1 MADKEFNALLQVLG
15 GEQQIIQRSDQK
27 AFTLL
32 SILGVFMVF
41 FIVHFTKMQLDTLI
55 FILIVIY
62 FPAAMCALYFL
73 VRVIVPRIRSH
84 QNTSGADD
92 AINPTFFG
100 GISQF
105 NSPDEYAVYLKEIA
119 SNEDQLYNMFAGQVF
134 ALGKI
139 NQKKNENLRRAT
151 FFFVTALT
159 SELLI
164 IMTLAYRRAY
174 SYLSE
179 DTFYYVIAMV
189 ILGLVLFLGSRY
201 NILSKLFNR
210 RNI

>member
-1 MADKEFNALLQVLG
+1 MADREFNALLQVLG

-92 AINPTFFG
+92 TINPTFFG

-119 SNEDQLYNMFAGQVF
+119 SNEDQLYIC
-134 ALGKI
+134 LLDKCLLLERSTR
-139 NQKKNENLRRAT
+139 KKMRT
-151 FFFVTALT
+151 FVGLH
-159 SELLI
+159 S
-164 IMTLAYRRAY
+164 
-174 SYLSE
+174 SLSQH
-179 DTFYYVIAMV
+179 
-189 ILGLVLFLGSRY
+189 
-201 NILSKLFNR
+201 
-210 RNI
+210 

>member
-73 VRVIVPRIRSH
+73 VRVIVPRVRSH
-84 QNTSGADD
+84 KNTSGADD
-92 AINPTFFG
+92 TINPTFFG

-105 NSPDEYAVYLKEIA
+105 DSPDEYAIYLKKIA
-119 SNEDQLYNMFAGQVF
+119 SNEDQLYKMFAGQVF

-139 NQKKNENLRRAT
+139 NQKKNENIRRAT

-179 DTFYYVIAMV
+179 DTFYYVIAMLF
-189 ILGLVLFLGSRY
+189 LGLVLFLGARY

-210 RNI
+210 

>member
-1 MADKEFNALLQVLG
+1 MVGNEFNALLQVLSS
-15 GEQQIIQRSDQK
+15 EQQVIQRTDQK

-55 FILIVIY
+55 FILILIY
-62 FPAAMCALYFL
+62 FPAAMGALYHL
-73 VRVIVPRIRSH
+73 VRVIVPRVSKH
-84 QNTSGADD
+84 HGKFDSDD
-92 AINPTFFG
+92 DINPTFFG

-105 NSPDEYAVYLKEIA
+105 NSPDEYAEYLKNIA
-119 SNEDQLYNMFAGQVF
+119 SDEDKLYNMFAGQVF
-134 ALGKI
+134 ALGNI
-139 NQKKNENLRRAT
+139 NQKKNENIRLAT

-159 SELLI
+159 SELFI

-179 DTFYYVIAMV
+179 DTFYYVIAIFGISI
-189 ILGLVLFLGSRY
+189 ILLLVSRY
-201 NILSKLFNR
+201 NLLSKLFSR
-210 RNI
+210 

>member
-1 MADKEFNALLQVLG
+1 MADKEFNALLQVLS

-73 VRVIVPRIRSH
+73 VRVIVPRVRSH

-92 AINPTFFG
+92 TINPTFFG

-105 NSPDEYAVYLKEIA
+105 NSPDEYAVYLREIA
-119 SNEDQLYNMFAGQVF
+119 SNEDQLYKMFAGQVF

-139 NQKKNENLRRAT
+139 NQKKNENIRRAT

-174 SYLSE
+174 SYLSAVSY
-179 DTFYYVIAMV
+179 THLTLPT
-189 ILGLVLFLGSRY
+189 ILRV
-201 NILSKLFNR
+201 
-210 RNI
+210 

>member
-1 MADKEFNALLQVLG
+1 
-15 GEQQIIQRSDQK
+15 
-27 AFTLL
+27 
-32 SILGVFMVF
+32 MVF
-41 FIVHFTKMQLDTLI
+41 FIVHFTKMQLDILI
-55 FILIVIY
+55 FLLIVIY
-62 FPAAMCALYFL
+62 LPAAMCALYFL
-73 VRVIVPRIRSH
+73 VRVIVPRVRPY
-84 QNTSGADD
+84 QNASGADD
-92 AINPTFFG
+92 TINPTFFG

-119 SNEDQLYNMFAGQVF
+119 SNEDQLYKMFAGQVF

-139 NQKKNENLRRAT
+139 NQKKKENIRRAT

-179 DTFYYVIAMV
+179 DTFYYVVAMV
-189 ILGLVLFLGSRY
+189 VLGLVLFLGSRY

-210 RNI
+210 

>member
-1 MADKEFNALLQVLG
+1 
-15 GEQQIIQRSDQK
+15 
-27 AFTLL
+27 
-32 SILGVFMVF
+32 MVF
-41 FIVHFTKMQLDTLI
+41 FIVHFTKMQLDILI
-55 FILIVIY
+55 FLLIIIY
-62 FPAAMCALYFL
+62 LPAAMCALYFL
-73 VRVIVPRIRSH
+73 VRVIVPRVRSY
-84 QNTSGADD
+84 QNASGADD
-92 AINPTFFG
+92 TINPTFFG

-119 SNEDQLYNMFAGQVF
+119 SNEDRLYKMFAGQVF

-139 NQKKNENLRRAT
+139 NQKKNENIRRAT

-179 DTFYYVIAMV
+179 DTFYYVVAMV
-189 ILGLVLFLGSRY
+189 VLGLVLFLGSRY

-210 RNI
+210 

>member
-73 VRVIVPRIRSH
+73 VRVIVPLS
-84 QNTSGADD
+84 
-92 AINPTFFG
+92 
-100 GISQF
+100 
-105 NSPDEYAVYLKEIA
+105 
-119 SNEDQLYNMFAGQVF
+119 
-134 ALGKI
+134 
-139 NQKKNENLRRAT
+139 
-151 FFFVTALT
+151 
-159 SELLI
+159 LI
-164 IMTLAYRRAY
+164 HI
-174 SYLSE
+174 
-179 DTFYYVIAMV
+179 
-189 ILGLVLFLGSRY
+189 
-201 NILSKLFNR
+201 
-210 RNI
+210 

>member
-1 MADKEFNALLQVLG
+1 MADREFNALLQVLG

-92 AINPTFFG
+92 TINPTFFG

-174 SYLSE
+174 SYLSG
-179 DTFYYVIAMV
+179 DTFYYVLAMV
-189 ILGLVLFLGSRY
+189 ALGLVLLLGSRY
-201 NILSKLFNR
+201 NTLSKLFNR
-210 RNI
+210 